1 MNYQHPALRRALAAD
16 YAIGLMAPTARR
28 RFERLLAEDRA
39 LELEL
44 GQWQDALARLA
55 TPVPDAP
62 VPERVWENIKARIE
76 PQHLHV
82 PTRSRTRHWLR
93 ATALAAAVVLA
104 VGIGMYYN
112 RDQAMYSATLVSASN
127 QPAVTIEAFDQYLQV
142 APLNLASAPADRSMQ
157 LWAIPAEGTPVSLG
171 LMPEGGKGRIS
182 LDESQRK
189 LLGEPIALA
198 ISLEPAGGSP
208 TGQPTGPVLY
218 HGQVVSL

>member
-39 LELEL
+39 LEQEL

-171 LMPEGGKGRIS
+171 LMPEGGKGRIT

>member
-39 LELEL
+39 LEQEL

-157 LWAIPAEGTPVSLG
+157 LWAIPAEGMPVSLG
-171 LMPEGGKGRIS
+171 LMPEGGKGRIR

>member
-198 ISLEPAGGSP
+198 ISLEPEGGSP

-218 HGQVVSL
+218 HGQVVTL

>member
-1 MNYQHPALRRALAAD
+1 MNYQTPTLRRALAAD
-16 YAIGLMAPTARR
+16 YAIGLMAPAARR
-28 RFERLLAEDRA
+28 RFDRLLVDDHA
-39 LELEL
+39 LRQEL
-44 GQWQDALARLA
+44 GQWQDALASLA
-55 TPVPDAP
+55 APLPEAP

-76 PQHLHV
+76 PQRLHV
-82 PTRSRTRHWLR
+82 PPPSFTRRWLGLG
-93 ATALAAAVVLA
+93 ALAAAVVLA
-104 VGIGMYYN
+104 VGLGMYYN

-142 APLNLASAPADRSMQ
+142 APVNLASAPADRSMQ

-218 HGQVVSL
+218 HGQVISL

>member
-16 YAIGLMAPTARR
+16 YAIGLMAPTACR

-62 VPERVWENIKARIE
+62 VPERVWKNIKARIE
-76 PQHLHV
+76 PQRLHV
-82 PTRSRTRHWLR
+82 PTRSRARHWLR

-157 LWAIPAEGTPVSLG
+157 LWAIPAEGAPVSLG

-218 HGQVVSL
+218 HGQVISL